1 MAIVKL
7 SKMRL
12 IGLLSEQDKIL
23 DTLYSEG
30 IAHIVKV
37 NPIEGTTIEEEKS
50 MSAEL
55 MAKIAGIKSSI
66 EVLETVSPEK
76 QEVIEMKS
84 RDFLKLGE
92 KSDVFE
98 KTSEKI
104 NSIKTQ
110 IFGNYNQ
117 IIHLREEQ
125 SRMVPVELRS
135 IGPQKLVPSI
145 KKESERSENTRLI
158 LEKIYQGIE
167 DYNETDDDEIFM
179 VKNGKSLFQVIVS
192 SESFEEIKNE
202 LENIK
207 KLLTVRHQRM
217 GKIKIS
223 YSIDDEEFS
232 KIENINKQ
240 ISELYRHNL
249 QYTKELLHLSK
260 KSKDLKKY
268 YDFLQYS
275 LERNDVNS
283 SVCKTGKTFV
293 LDFFVPRSKV
303 KILSDRMMG
312 EFPAINL
319 EIVEKQRGENPPTLV
334 KKNALTRQSS
344 FITNMY
350 SVPHYNEIDPNVSLF
365 FFFMVFFGFIMAD
378 IGYGIVLM
386 IAGYVLASRIK
397 EQSGAKRLWQL
408 IGTAG
413 IFAIIWGF
421 LFGSF
426 FGFTHAN
433 WWIIP
438 ESIMPDPRS
447 NPILLLLF
455 CLLMGVIQIA
465 FGYILR
471 GLNAIRRGNVVGG
484 IVNGF
489 MWTIF
494 LIAFVFAVAKFLLG
508 YFSIEVSAKISL
520 FLGSVQKPALIVA
533 LTSFAIAILF
543 AGVGERGFKIFSK
556 SFGSLYGIITL
567 FSDILSYARLF
578 GLMLSGY
585 IIAEQ
590 FNQIGL
596 SVMNSPIGYIFG
608 AFIILIGHVF
618 NIAMG
623 ALSAYIH
630 DVRLQYIEYF
640 TKFYTGEGSEFVPFG
655 STLNYITITDKVTL

>member
-1 MAIVKL
+1 MAIVRL

-12 IGLLSEQDKIL
+12 IGLLREQDRIL

-30 IAHIVKV
+30 IAHVVKV
-37 NPIEGTTIEEEKS
+37 NQVEGTTIEEEKS
-50 MSAEL
+50 LSEEL
-55 MAKIAGIKSSI
+55 TAKITKVKSSI
-66 EVLETVSPEK
+66 AVLENVVPVK
-76 QEVIEMKS
+76 QNPIEMKANE
-84 RDFLKLGE
+84 FLKLGE
-92 KSDVFE
+92 KSEVFE
-98 KTSEKI
+98 GLSERI

-110 IFGNYNQ
+110 IFANYNQ
-117 IIHLREEQ
+117 IVHLREEQ
-125 SRMVPVELRS
+125 SRIVPLELRS
-135 IGPQKLVPSI
+135 IGPQKIVPSI

-192 SESFEEIKNE
+192 SESFEDIKNE

-207 KLLTVRHQRM
+207 KLLTFRHQRS

-223 YSIDDEEFS
+223 YNIVDDDLA
-232 KIENINKQ
+232 KIEKINKQ
-240 ISELYRHNL
+240 ISDLYRQNL
-249 QYTKELLHLSK
+249 THTKELIHLSK
-260 KSKDLKKY
+260 KCDELKKY
-268 YDFLQYS
+268 FDFLNYS
-275 LERNDVNS
+275 LERNNVNAS
-283 SVCKTGKTFV
+283 ICKTAKTFV
-293 LDFFVPRSKV
+293 LDFFVPKSKAKELAHGLV
-303 KILSDRMMG
+303 KK
-312 EFPAINL
+312 FPSVTL
-319 EIVEKQRGENPPTLV
+319 ENVGTQRGESPPTLV

-350 SVPHYNEIDPNVSLF
+350 SVPHYNEIDPNMSLF
-365 FFFMVFFGFIMAD
+365 FFFMIFFGFIMAD

-386 IAGYVLASRIK
+386 IVGYTIASKIK
-397 EQSGAKRLWQL
+397 EQNGARRLWQL

-426 FGFTHAN
+426 FGFTNAN

-438 ESIMPDPRS
+438 ESIMPDPRH

-465 FGYILR
+465 FGYMLR
-471 GLNAIRRGNVVGG
+471 GLNAFRRGNVAGG

-494 LIAFVFAVAKFLLG
+494 LIAFVFAAAQFLLG
-508 YFSIEVSAKISL
+508 YFSIDISFRAAI
-520 FLGSVQKPALIVA
+520 FLASVQKPAIIVA
-533 LTSFAIAILF
+533 LSAFAIAILF

-556 SFGSLYGIITL
+556 SFGSLYGLINL

-585 IIAEQ
+585 IIADQ

-596 SVMNSPIGYIFG
+596 SVMHSPIGYIMG
-608 AFIILIGHVF
+608 PIIMIIGHVF

-640 TKFYTGEGSEFVPFG
+640 TKFYTGDGTEFVPFG
-655 STLNYITITDKVTL
+655 SSLNYIKITDKVTL